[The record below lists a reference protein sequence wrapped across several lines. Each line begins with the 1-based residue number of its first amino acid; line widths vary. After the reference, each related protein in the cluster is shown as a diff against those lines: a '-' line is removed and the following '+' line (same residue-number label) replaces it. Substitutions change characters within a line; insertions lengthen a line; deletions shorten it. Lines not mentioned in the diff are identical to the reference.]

1 LGKAFGWLTCTPTP
15 PEARGFFYAVVRSHL
30 SRKPLPKNPKAFP
43 KPKLL
48 RRKAPS
54 PCFLW
59 PSRGQCPLSVFFGC
73 GVLRWPSPFGHVM
86 ASDVAFLAI
95 SWPKGCLRPFTHRS
109 PKSWEV
115 GGLGGKWG
123 NYPRHWGNPR
133 TRCDRSCATCA
144 TLRHLPIATWRTH
157 KPLSPN
163 ELWGL
168 APGAPAPR
176 HFFLVFFFFSPPH
189 PSPFSLFYTT

>member
-1 LGKAFGWLTCTPTP
+1 M
-15 PEARGFFYAVVRSHL
+15 
-30 SRKPLPKNPKAFP
+30 LP
-43 KPKLL
+43 
-48 RRKAPS
+48 
-54 PCFLW
+54 
-59 PSRGQCPLSVFFGC
+59 
-73 GVLRWPSPFGHVM
+73 
-86 ASDVAFLAI
+86 LAI
-95 SWPKGCLRPFTHRS
+95 SWAMRPIGLLWVRGFALAISFWPCDGQRCRFFWPSHGLRVASVPLPTAPR
-109 PKSWEV
+109 KVGKW

-123 NYPRHWGNPR
+123 NYPRHWGNHRP
-133 TRCDRSCATCA
+133 RCDRSCATCA

-163 ELWGL
+163 ELWRL